1 MSIKYRSRVSQYT
14 GWVEF
19 YCGSS
24 IIWQI
29 DHQSVT
35 IAMVVCW
42 QCVGKPLV
50 EFQWGIEWWCISW
63 KSASPIQPHP
73 QCFALCYKLRH
84 LSDDTQKTLFAHYTY
99 RPWLIPDWSVT
110 PNCGLFSC
118 IGQHLC
124 HLLVDI
130 SVALNNSRP
139 RYWSLCQLSVG
150 DLLVIRRRS
159 NDWLLTDCWPM
170 DYSGWLLVETRSRLD

>member
-1 MSIKYRSRVSQYT
+1 MNTAPWRKGQVYLCGWHISCYICWVSIKYRSRVSQYT

-24 IIWQI
+24 ISWQI

-73 QCFALCYKLRH
+73 QCFALCYKAPVRWHAEDAINLLITPIGRGWYQTDQLH
-84 LSDDTQKTLFAHYTY
+84 QIVGYFHVLANISVICWLTY
-99 RPWLIPDWSVT
+99 RLLWTTVDQ
-110 PNCGLFSC
+110 G
-118 IGQHLC
+118 IG
-124 HLLVDI
+124 
-130 SVALNNSRP
+130 
-139 RYWSLCQLSVG
+139 RYV
-150 DLLVIRRRS
+150 
-159 NDWLLTDCWPM
+159 N
-170 DYSGWLLVETRSRLD
+170 

>member
-1 MSIKYRSRVSQYT
+1 MNTAPLKEGASVTLWLTYQLLYICWVSIKYRSRVSQYT

-24 IIWQI
+24 ISWQI

-73 QCFALCYKLRH
+73 QCFALCYKAPVRWHSEDAICSLH
-84 LSDDTQKTLFAHYTY
+84 LSAVADTRLISYTKL
-99 RPWLIPDWSVT
+99 WAI
-110 PNCGLFSC
+110 FM
-118 IGQHLC
+118 
-124 HLLVDI
+124 
-130 SVALNNSRP
+130 
-139 RYWSLCQLSVG
+139 YWPTSLSSVG
-150 DLLVIRRRS
+150 WHIGCFEQQSTKVLVV
-159 NDWLLTDCWPM
+159 M
-170 DYSGWLLVETRSRLD
+170 